1 MAKRART
8 TTTTTTIS
16 TTTTTTTTLALA
28 STVLRM
34 SLSLLLMMMV
44 TSLPTVVTALGHPT
58 GVGGHGSLNG
68 GGLKLSQ
75 VDGKVST
82 TVRHILP
89 APPFFFFFIFY

>member
-1 MAKRART
+1 
-8 TTTTTTIS
+8 
-16 TTTTTTTTLALA
+16 
-28 STVLRM
+28 
-34 SLSLLLMMMV
+34 MMMV

-82 TVRHILP
+82 FSFSVSVGVRDLSRYQSQYVCFVP
-89 APPFFFFFIFY
+89 